1 MKDFGY
7 SKLYKATIA
16 ELIGTFFLALAALLS
31 GSPFAVGLTLA
42 AFVYAIGDISGCHV
56 NPAVTVGLLVRR
68 KLPILWGVA
77 YILAQLIGA
86 ILARLVAALINPVPA
101 SYASGNMFAEFFGV
115 AFLILTVMAVSDNY
129 VPKPG
134 SGVAI
139 GAALAAGLLTSK
151 GILNP
156 AIAVAMGLPLSP
168 ATWAALLGGL
178 VFALIS
184 LLYSTQKTSP
194 Q

>member
-1 MKDFGY
+1 MKDFSY
-7 SKLYKATIA
+7 SELYKAVIA

-31 GSPFAVGLTLA
+31 GSPFAIGLTLT

-56 NPAVTVGLLVRR
+56 NPAVTVGLLTRR

-77 YILAQLIGA
+77 YILAQLVGA
-86 ILARLVAALINPVPA
+86 LLARLVAALINPLPA
-101 SYASGNMFAEFFGV
+101 SSASGNIFAEFFGV

-129 VPKPG
+129 VPKPA

-139 GAALAAGLLTSK
+139 GAALAAGLVTSK

-168 ATWAALLGGL
+168 GTWAALLGGL
-178 VFALIS
+178 VFALVS
-184 LLYSTQKTSP
+184 LLYNARKIS
-194 Q
+194 